1 MRRIAVAVLTGTM
14 LFAGSVGASEASAAC
29 KRPQGA
35 FWPTEP
41 NWIFPISK
49 GSGLVLPMRKLEVWS
64 AGGRLNY
71 PGVMNRAATRM
82 DFFRPGGGGRY
93 LVRWKFNP
101 PTLTSRTG
109 KKICGWGWS

>member
-1 MRRIAVAVLTGTM
+1 MRRIAVAVLTGAM

-41 NWIFPISK
+41 NWAFPITK
-49 GSGLVLPMRKLEVWS
+49 GSGLVLPM
-64 AGGRLNY
+64 
-71 PGVMNRAATRM
+71 RM